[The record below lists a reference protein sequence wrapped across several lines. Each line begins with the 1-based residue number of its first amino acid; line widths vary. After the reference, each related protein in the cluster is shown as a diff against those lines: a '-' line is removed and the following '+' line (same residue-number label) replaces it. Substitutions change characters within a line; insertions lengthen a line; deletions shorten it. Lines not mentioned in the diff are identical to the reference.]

1 MKKLSLLVAILLI
14 ATIGGVYATWNYSQG
29 DVVSKSSYFDEVT
42 KITDKVVENAKGV
55 IEITHNDLTITI
67 DDSDNDHFAEWNL
80 TGSITIKFTPNAGA
94 DSTVKEHGI
103 DLQWNLVTTNTGTGS
118 TTWVYGDP
126 ATKIFCVNTE
136 VVTLTKESADDVAV
150 PGSFVWTVSAEEL
163 ISRITF
169 YSNVVDT
176 NINNINSAG
185 ANSNLYLDTVAKY
198 DAFKL
203 ALHSGTI
210 GIVVAENNV

>member
-1 MKKLSLLVAILLI
+1 MKKLSLLVATLLI

-29 DVVSKSSYFDEVT
+29 DVVSRSSYFDQVT

-55 IEITHNDLTITI
+55 IEITQNDLTITI

-80 TGSITIKFTPNAGA
+80 TGSITVKFTPNAGA
-94 DSTVKEHGI
+94 DSTVKESGI

-136 VVTLTKESADDVAV
+136 AVTLAKGSADKLAV
-150 PGSFVWTVSAEEL
+150 PGSFVWTVSANEL
-163 ISRITF
+163 ISKITF
-169 YSNVVDT
+169 YSNEVDT
-176 NINNINSAG
+176 SKNVVG
-185 ANSNLYLDTVAKY
+185 TNSNLYLDTVAKY

-210 GIVVAENNV
+210 GIVVAE

>member
-14 ATIGGVYATWNYSQG
+14 ATVGSVYATWNYSQG

-67 DDSDNDHFAEWNL
+67 DDSDNDHYAEWNL

-94 DSTVKEHGI
+94 DSTVKENGV

-136 VVTLTKESADDVAV
+136 TVTLAKESADKEAV
-150 PGSFVWTVSAEEL
+150 PGSFVWTISAEEL
-163 ISRITF
+163 ISKITF
-169 YSNVVDT
+169 YSNEVDASKNLVGT
-176 NINNINSAG
+176 K
-185 ANSNLYLDTVAKY
+185 SNLYLDTVAKY

>member
-1 MKKLSLLVAILLI
+1 MKKLSLLVATLLI

-29 DVVSKSSYFDEVT
+29 DVVSRSSYFDQVT

-55 IEITHNDLTITI
+55 IEITQNDLTITI

-80 TGSITIKFTPNAGA
+80 TGSITVKFTPNAGA
-94 DSTVKEHGI
+94 DSTVKESGI

-126 ATKIFCVNTE
+126 DTKIFCVNTE
-136 VVTLTKESADDVAV
+136 AVTLAKGSADKLAV
-150 PGSFVWTVSAEEL
+150 PGSFVWTVSANEL
-163 ISRITF
+163 ISKITF
-169 YSNVVDT
+169 YSNEVDT
-176 NINNINSAG
+176 SKNVVG
-185 ANSNLYLDTVAKY
+185 TNSNLYLDTVAKY

-210 GIVVAENNV
+210 GIVVAE